1 LMMAN
6 DESTFVTSRRHS
18 FAKNGIAHMRDRRR
32 VYT

>member
-1 LMMAN
+1 MMAN

-18 FAKNGIAHMRDRRR
+18 FALKCDARVFDKSI